1 MQRLKRR
8 VQELHATVASKDE
21 RHAAELRGVRAQ
33 TEVTQQA
40 QSVAASFAQQQ
51 VRPSICRLPSHG
63 FQSWLEAGPSQLA
76 PPGHEGLARI
86 SPCATSC

>member
-33 TEVTQQA
+33 TEV
-40 QSVAASFAQQQ
+40 
-51 VRPSICRLPSHG
+51 
-63 FQSWLEAGPSQLA
+63 
-76 PPGHEGLARI
+76 
-86 SPCATSC
+86 